1 MITSPPLTGKSLG
14 DLSDVRRKL
23 EAMGAEGRV
32 AELID
37 VVIGLLGDVR
47 DTNTSLSVRLQNALR
62 TLYGRTSEK
71 ISSNQLALLLSVL
84 GDEVPAS
91 LADASK
97 EESASP
103 EVSKDEPAAEPPA
116 PPEPPLLRGRGGR
129 SPLPSHLPRTPRIVP
144 VPEAERTCDRCG
156 AAKKLIGYRSSDILE
171 FVPAHFK
178 VIEEKREKLA
188 CPSCPEEGVTTA
200 LSEKVM
206 EGGRPGP
213 GLLAHLLVSK
223 GQDAL
228 PLYRQAQQYERCGM
242 RLSPSTLGDWAA
254 FACDVL
260 LPVANRIF
268 ERALD
273 SLYIQV
279 DDTGL
284 RVLDRDHPN
293 GVKRGHLWGFV
304 GAPVRLVAY
313 RYASDWKATKP
324 AALLADF
331 KGDMQGD
338 AYAGY
343 EAMLCDDGS
352 GQPLIPLA
360 RRMGCG
366 MHIRSKFEKAA
377 KGGDARGAI
386 VLAYFKKIYRVEA
399 ACKDE
404 GLTDDERKARR
415 DEQSMPV
422 VDEMFRWIHEL
433 HPRLV
438 PKSPLFVATRYA
450 LNQETLWRRC
460 FTEGR
465 FEIDNGEVERQHKRV
480 AVGRK
485 NYLFAGS
492 DKGAERLA
500 VVYTVLGSC
509 HMQGVDPLAWTTDVI
524 AKLQGGWPLSRL
536 DELLPDVW
544 KMPGLVSA
552 GDAAPA
558 NEAAVAPPAVAAT
571 P

>member
-1 MITSPPLTGKSLG
+1 LITSPPLTGKSLG

-32 AELID
+32 PELID
-37 VVIGLLGDVR
+37 LVIGLLGDVR

-62 TLYGRTSEK
+62 ALYGRTSEK

-91 LADASK
+91 LADAPK

-103 EVSKDEPAAEPPA
+103 EASKD
-116 PPEPPLLRGRGGR
+116 EPPLLRGRGGR

-171 FVPAHFK
+171 FVPAHFT

-260 LPVANRIF
+260 IPIANRIF
-268 ERALD
+268 QRALD

-313 RYASDWKATKP
+313 RYSSDWKATKP

-352 GQPLIPLA
+352 GEPSSPWLA
-360 RRMGCG
+360 GWAAECTSGASSRRRQRAVTPVGPSSSPTSR
-366 MHIRSKFEKAA
+366 RSTVSRKPA
-377 KGGDARGAI
+377 K
-386 VLAYFKKIYRVEA
+386 
-399 ACKDE
+399 
-404 GLTDDERKARR
+404 T
-415 DEQSMPV
+415 
-422 VDEMFRWIHEL
+422 
-433 HPRLV
+433 
-438 PKSPLFVATRYA
+438 
-450 LNQETLWRRC
+450 
-460 FTEGR
+460 
-465 FEIDNGEVERQHKRV
+465 
-480 AVGRK
+480 
-485 NYLFAGS
+485 
-492 DKGAERLA
+492 KG
-500 VVYTVLGSC
+500 
-509 HMQGVDPLAWTTDVI
+509 
-524 AKLQGGWPLSRL
+524 
-536 DELLPDVW
+536 
-544 KMPGLVSA
+544 
-552 GDAAPA
+552 
-558 NEAAVAPPAVAAT
+558 
-571 P
+571 